1 MILPGKTSTPNND
14 RLSYLFMHILFL
26 FMDGI
31 GLGPDDPSSNPFAR
45 ANLPNLHTL
54 LGGQRLLAGITP
66 YHGERANLVA
76 LDACLGVDGVPQ
88 SATGQ
93 AVLLTGTNIPAALGY
108 HYGPKPNPAV
118 TKFLLHGN
126 LFNHLQQA
134 GLNVGSLNA
143 YPPPYFE
150 AIDSGRRMY
159 SAIPLALASAGVP
172 LKTAEDLYAGRAL
185 SVDFTGQGWRTRLGI
200 PDAPVLDPWQAGQRL
215 SHLAR
220 EYDFSFFEYWP
231 SDYAGHGQDM
241 AQACGLLE
249 TFDTVLGGLL
259 EAWRD
264 EDSLLL
270 ITSDHGN
277 LEDLSTRRHTRN
289 PAPALLVGAPELRRS
304 FTQGLKDLTDVT
316 PAILRLLA

>member
-1 MILPGKTSTPNND
+1 
-14 RLSYLFMHILFL
+14 MHILFL
-26 FMDGI
+26 FLDGI
-31 GLGPDDPSSNPFAR
+31 GLGLDDPSSNPFAR
-45 ANLPNLHTL
+45 AHLPNLHFL
-54 LGGQRLLAGITP
+54 LGGQRLITGITP
-66 YHGERANLVA
+66 YHGERASLLS
-76 LDACLGVDGVPQ
+76 LDTCLGVDGVPQ

-93 AVLLTGTNIPAALGY
+93 AALLTGTNIPAALGY

-118 TKFLLHGN
+118 AEFLRNGN

-150 AIDSGRRMY
+150 AIASGRRMY

-172 LKTAEDLYAGRAL
+172 LKTAADLYAGRAL

-200 PDAPVLDPWQAGQRL
+200 ADAPVLGPRQAGQ
-215 SHLAR
+215 HLACLAS

-249 TFDTVLGGLL
+249 TFDAVLGGLL
-259 EAWRD
+259 VAWQD
-264 EDSLLL
+264 EDGLLL

-277 LEDLSTRRHTRN
+277 LEDLSTRRHTLN
-289 PAPALLVGAPELRRS
+289 PAPALLVGAPELRNA
-304 FTQGLKDLTDVT
+304 FAQGLEDLTDVT
-316 PAILRLLA
+316 PAILRLLI

>member
-1 MILPGKTSTPNND
+1 
-14 RLSYLFMHILFL
+14 MHILFL
-26 FMDGI
+26 FLDGI
-31 GLGPDDPSSNPFAR
+31 GLGPDHPSSNPFAR
-45 ANLPNLHTL
+45 AHLPNLHAL
-54 LGGQRLLAGITP
+54 LGGQRLVAGIAP
-66 YHGERANLVA
+66 YHGERASLLS
-76 LDACLGVDGVPQ
+76 LDTCLGVDGVPQ

-118 TKFLLHGN
+118 AEFLRNWN
-126 LFNHLQQA
+126 LFTHLQQA

-200 PDAPVLDPWQAGQRL
+200 ADAPVLDPRQAGQRL
-215 SHLAR
+215 AHLAS
-220 EYDFSFFEYWP
+220 EYDFSFFEYWA

-241 AQACGLLE
+241 AQACALLE
-249 TFDTVLGGLL
+249 TFDAVLGGVL
-259 EAWRD
+259 EVWQD
-264 EDSLLL
+264 EGGLLL

-277 LEDLSTRRHTRN
+277 LEDLSTRRHTLN
-289 PAPALLVGAPELRRS
+289 PAPALLVGAPELRRY
-304 FTQGLKDLTDVT
+304 FARGLKDLTDVT
-316 PAILRLLA
+316 PAILRLLL

>member
-1 MILPGKTSTPNND
+1 
-14 RLSYLFMHILFL
+14 MHILFL
-26 FMDGI
+26 FLDGI

-45 ANLPNLHTL
+45 AHLPNLHIL
-54 LGGQRLLAGITP
+54 LGGQRLVAGIAP
-66 YHGERANLVA
+66 YHGKRASLLP
-76 LDACLGVDGVPQ
+76 LDTCLGVDRVPQ

-93 AVLLTGTNIPAALGY
+93 AALLTGINIPAALGY

-118 TKFLLHGN
+118 AEFLRNGN
-126 LFNHLQQA
+126 LFFHLLQA
-134 GLNVGSLNA
+134 GLKVGSLNA

-150 AIDSGRRMY
+150 AIASGRRMY

-172 LKTAEDLYAGRAL
+172 LKTAADLYTGRAL

-200 PDAPVLDPWQAGQRL
+200 TDAPVLDPRQAGQ
-215 SHLAR
+215 HLALLAS

-241 AQACGLLE
+241 AQACALLE

-259 EAWRD
+259 ESWQD
-264 EDSLLL
+264 EDGLLL

-277 LEDLSTRRHTRN
+277 LEDLSTRRHTLN
-289 PAPALLVGAPELRRS
+289 PAPALLVGAPELRRA

-316 PAILRLLA
+316 PAILRLLI

>member
-1 MILPGKTSTPNND
+1 M
-14 RLSYLFMHILFL
+14 YLLFL
-26 FMDGI
+26 FLDGI
-31 GLGPDDPSSNPFAR
+31 GLGSDDPTSNPFAR
-45 ANLPNLHTL
+45 ADLPNLYTL

-66 YHGERANLVA
+66 YHGERASLLA

-118 TKFLLHGN
+118 AEFLRNGN
-126 LFNHLQQA
+126 LFYHLQQA

-150 AIDSGRRMY
+150 AIDSGRRIY

-200 PDAPVLDPWQAGQRL
+200 ADAPVLAPRQAGQRL
-215 SHLAR
+215 AQLASK
-220 EYDFSFFEYWP
+220 YDLSFFEHWP

-241 AQACGLLE
+241 HQACTLLE
-249 TFDTVLGGLL
+249 TFDAVLGGIL
-259 EAWRD
+259 EAWQD

-277 LEDLSTRRHTRN
+277 LEDLSTRRHTLN

-304 FTQGLKDLTDVT
+304 FAHGLKDLTDVT
-316 PAILRLLA
+316 PAILRLLV

>member
-1 MILPGKTSTPNND
+1 
-14 RLSYLFMHILFL
+14 MHILFL
-26 FMDGI
+26 FLDGV

-45 ANLPNLHTL
+45 AHLPNLHAL
-54 LGGQRLLAGITP
+54 LGGQHLVAGIAP
-66 YHGERANLVA
+66 YHGECASLLA
-76 LDACLGVDGVPQ
+76 LDACLGVNGVPQ

-118 TKFLLHGN
+118 AEFLRNGN
-126 LFNHLQQA
+126 LFFHLRQA
-134 GLNVGSLNA
+134 ELNVGSLNA

-200 PDAPVLDPWQAGQRL
+200 ADAPVLDPRQAGQRL
-215 SHLAR
+215 ARLAG
-220 EYDFSFFEYWP
+220 EYDLSFFEHWP

-241 AQACGLLE
+241 SQACALLE
-249 TFDTVLGGLL
+249 TFDAVLGGVL
-259 EAWRD
+259 EAWQD
-264 EDSLLL
+264 ESGLLL

-277 LEDLSTRRHTRN
+277 LEDLSTRRHTLN
-289 PAPALLVGAPELRRS
+289 PAPALLVGAPEMRKA
-304 FTQGLKDLTDVT
+304 FAQGLDDLTDIT
-316 PAILRLLA
+316 PAIMRLLMNEV

>member
-1 MILPGKTSTPNND
+1 
-14 RLSYLFMHILFL
+14 MHILFL
-26 FMDGI
+26 FLDGI

-45 ANLPNLHTL
+45 AHLPNLHIL
-54 LGGQRLLAGITP
+54 LGGQRLVAGIAP
-66 YHGERANLVA
+66 YHGKRASLLP
-76 LDACLGVDGVPQ
+76 LDTCLGVDRVPQ

-93 AVLLTGTNIPAALGY
+93 AALLTGINIPAALGY

-118 TKFLLHGN
+118 AEFLRNGN
-126 LFNHLQQA
+126 LFFHLLQA
-134 GLNVGSLNA
+134 GLKVGSLNA

-150 AIDSGRRMY
+150 AIASGRRMY

-172 LKTAEDLYAGRAL
+172 LKTAADLYTGRAL

-200 PDAPVLDPWQAGQRL
+200 TDAPVLDPRQAGQ
-215 SHLAR
+215 HLALLAS

-241 AQACGLLE
+241 AQACALLE
-249 TFDTVLGGLL
+249 TFDAVLGGVL
-259 EAWRD
+259 AVWQD
-264 EDSLLL
+264 EDGLLL

-277 LEDLSTRRHTRN
+277 LEDLNTRRHTLN
-289 PAPALLVGAPELRRS
+289 PVPALLAGAPELRRS

-316 PAILRLLA
+316 PVILRLLI